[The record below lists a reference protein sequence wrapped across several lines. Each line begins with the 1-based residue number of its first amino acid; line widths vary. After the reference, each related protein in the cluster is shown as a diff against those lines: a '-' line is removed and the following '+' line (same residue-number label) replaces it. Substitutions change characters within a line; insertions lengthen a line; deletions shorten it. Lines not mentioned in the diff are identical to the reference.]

1 MRKKIYDQMA
11 TQTKGKKKEHIMV
24 NVMLLDFHVS
34 SFFLFIVLTQKR
46 KEKKEHI
53 MQIEKR
59 KRKRKHAK
67 LMHEHMQ

>member
-34 SFFLFIVLTQKR
+34 SFFFVHSFDP
-46 KEKKEHI
+46 KKKKKKKTLCKMKKK
-53 MQIEKR
+53 MQN
-59 KRKRKHAK
+59 
-67 LMHEHMQ
+67 